1 MDNQDKIINKIKS
14 AAQKAEHQDFPGMDK
29 VWGRVEDKL
38 DQKVLETKTKLWKK
52 LAIAASLLLFVSLGY
67 QFLKTDSKIVVPTE
81 NTENKVVIQK
91 NETISDSI
99 VPSKNIKTEATEI
112 LQKQLEKPNP
122 VAVVEN
128 HSETNLSDTKI
139 ISKAKA
145 EETTSQ
151 ADALI
156 IQEPS
161 STLAVTPMPAV
172 KAKSL
177 APIAYEYKEKAE
189 IASTDNNTEKTITGI
204 ITDEK
209 DNLPIPGATIQIKGK
224 NTAVVT
230 DFDGKYTINAEKGE
244 KLIFNTIGYNSYEAI
259 VGNSNKINP
268 KLSPTSASLNEVVVV
283 GYGTSLKKQAKNA
296 EPIAKYGTTKFH
308 KAEKEK
314 SVPHI
319 KEALYVINGESYE
332 EASLFGPNPTS
343 PYAPLDKQ
351 KIESVQVLSKEEI
364 YKYSNVIG
372 QRTYNGVVIITT
384 KNRIPLKR

>member
-1 MDNQDKIINKIKS
+1 MDNQDKIFNKIKS
-14 AAQKAEHQDFPGMDK
+14 AAQKAEQQDFPGMDK
-29 VWGRVEDKL
+29 VWARVEDKL
-38 DQKVLETKTKLWKK
+38 EQKALQSKSQLWKK

-67 QFLKTDSKIVVPTE
+67 QFLKTGSKIVVPTE
-81 NTENKVVIQK
+81 NTENKVAIQK
-91 NETISDSI
+91 NKTIKDSTI
-99 VPSKNIKTEATEI
+99 PSENIKTEATTI

-122 VAVVEN
+122 VAIVEN

-145 EETTSQ
+145 EEKTSQ
-151 ADALI
+151 ADALM

-161 STLAVTPMPAV
+161 STLTVAPIAAV

-189 IASTDNNTEKTITGI
+189 IAATANNTEKTITGT

-209 DNLPIPGATIQIKGK
+209 DNLPIPGASIQIKGK

-230 DFDGKYTINAEKGE
+230 DIDGKYTIDAEKGE
-244 KLIFNTIGYNSYEAI
+244 ILIFNTIGYNTREAI
-259 VGNSNKINP
+259 VNNSNKMNA
-268 KLSPTSASLNEVVVV
+268 KLTPSSDALNEVVVV
-283 GYGTSLKKQAKNA
+283 GYGTARKNQAKNA
-296 EPIAKYGTTKFH
+296 EPIAKYGTTKFY

-314 SVPHI
+314 TVPHI

-351 KIESVQVLSKEEI
+351 KIESVQVLSMEEI

-384 KNRIPLKR
+384 KNGIPLKR

>member
-1 MDNQDKIINKIKS
+1 MGNQDKIINKIKS
-14 AAQKAEHQDFPGMDK
+14 AAQKAEQQDFPGMEK
-29 VWGRVEDKL
+29 VWARVEDKL
-38 DQKVLETKTKLWKK
+38 EQKALQSKSQLWKK

-67 QFLKTDSKIVVPTE
+67 QFFKTDSKIVLPAETNE
-81 NTENKVVIQK
+81 TKIVIQQ
-91 NETISDSI
+91 NETNKDSI
-99 VPSKNIKTEATEI
+99 VPSENIKTEATEI
-112 LQKQLEKPNP
+112 LQKQLKKPNP

-128 HSETNLSDTKI
+128 HSETNPSDTKI
-139 ISKAKA
+139 VSKAKA

-151 ADALI
+151 ADALM
-156 IQEPS
+156 IQEPN
-161 STLAVTPMPAV
+161 STLAVAPMAAA

-177 APIAYEYKEKAE
+177 APIAYEYKEKAA
-189 IASTDNNTEKTITGI
+189 ITSTDNSTEKTITGI

-224 NTAVVT
+224 NSGVVT
-230 DFDGKYTINAEKGE
+230 DFDGKYTIDAEKGE
-244 KLIFNTIGYNSYEAI
+244 KLIFNMIGYNSHEAI

-268 KLSPTSASLNEVVVV
+268 KLSPTSDALNEVVVL
-283 GYGTSLKKQAKNA
+283 GYGTARKNLAKNA
-296 EPIAKYGTTKFH
+296 APIAKYGTTKFY

-319 KEALYVINGESYE
+319 KDALYVINGENYE

-351 KIESVQVLSKEEI
+351 KIESVQVISKEEI

-384 KNRIPLKR
+384 KNGIPLKR